1 MGGACWPH
9 GAKRGAGGCPHKA
22 AGARPEAAVAQG
34 VRVKLAILKRRA
46 DFLRVAAAR
55 LRAATPGLIVQ
66 AAPGPA
72 GGAVRVGF
80 TATRKLGG
88 AVIRNRAKR
97 RLRAVAGEVLAERA
111 RPGTDYVLIAR
122 RETAERPYPGLVAD
136 LETALRRLGR
146 IPRLASGAT
155 AEKESP

>member
-1 MGGACWPH
+1 M
-9 GAKRGAGGCPHKA
+9 
-22 AGARPEAAVAQG
+22 
-34 VRVKLAILKRRA
+34 RVKLAILKRRA

-55 LRAATPGLIVQ
+55 LRMATPGLIVQ

-88 AVIRNRAKR
+88 AVARNRAKR
-97 RLRAVAGEVLAERA
+97 RLRAAAGEVLAERA
-111 RPGTDYVLIAR
+111 RPGMDYVLIAR
-122 RETAERPYPGLVAD
+122 RETAERPYPALVAD

-146 IPRLASGAT
+146 RSRLASAAA
-155 AEKESP
+155 AEEENL